1 MSKSSTRSLKEWEPV
16 SERIIVARFTS
27 RCQDTTI
34 IQAYAPTNDASD
46 ADKEQFYQQLQATMA
61 KRKKRDI
68 TILMG
73 DMNAKVGQGNSGKE
87 RVMGKHGVGTMNEN
101 GELFA
106 DFCSINDL
114 VIGGTLF
121 PHKDSHK
128 VTWRSPDASVE
139 NQIDHITISRRW
151 RGTLQD
157 CRVKRSADVGSDHHL
172 LLAICKIRLAA
183 CKKKEQKIT
192 KYNVESLKLPETK
205 QVFKLTLANRF
216 DILRY
221 NSDEEEEEGDEGI
234 EAEWAIIK
242 EAYTSTCEEV
252 LGRVKKER
260 KAWMSQDTWEKVEE
274 RRNLKAKIDNSRTR
288 NQKDTAMKLYN
299 NADRNVKRS
308 CRRDKRKWISD
319 IATEA
324 EEAASKQD
332 MKTLYRI
339 TQTLS
344 GRRRQINKPVQD
356 KDGKLL
362 VAKEEQ
368 MERWK
373 EHFKDILNRPPPLD
387 PPEIEPH
394 EEELQIRTGP
404 PSKAEIRKAIASLK
418 NGKAA
423 GPDFIPAEAWKE
435 AGELSVEVLHPLLKR
450 IWQEEKIPQDWQKG
464 TIIKLPK
471 KGDLTDCKNWR
482 GIMLISV
489 ASKILCRVILNR
501 TANAMESRLRDNQA
515 GFRPNRSCSDQI
527 ATLRIIVEQSI
538 EFNSQLYA
546 VFIDY
551 EKAFDSVDRTTLWKI
566 LAHYGIPGKII
577 NMVKV
582 FYANFQAQVLHEGDL
597 TAPFNMTTGVRQGC
611 LLSPLLFITAL
622 DWIMGETTREG
633 RTGIQWTLLNML
645 DDLDF
650 ADDLVLLSH
659 SIHQMRVKTKKL
671 EQNSSTVG
679 LGVNAKKTKE
689 MRVKT
694 TGNAKPV
701 CCRGEELETVREFTY
716 LGSVITNDGGSS
728 KDVDARIGK
737 ARTAFA
743 QLKPVWR
750 SKSFS
755 LKTKLRL
762 FESNVKSVL
771 LYGCDT
777 WGLTKH
783 NMSKLQVFVNARLRY
798 LLGIWWPRK
807 IKNQELL
814 EITGQ
819 EPIEITIRR
828 RKWRWIGHTLRKP
841 PTSIT
846 RTALDWNPQGKRH
859 RGRPRLSWRRGVKK
873 DLERANTTW
882 QETKKIATNRRRW
895 RLLTEALC
903 SRVGEED

>member
-1 MSKSSTRSLKEWEPV
+1 MKRLKIDIVGISETRWLGSGKTSLQSGETIIYSGFPEEHPTHVRGVGIIMSKSSTRSLKEWEPV

-172 LLAICKIRLAA
+172 LLAI
-183 CKKKEQKIT
+183 
-192 KYNVESLKLPETK
+192 Y
-205 QVFKLTLANRF
+205 
-216 DILRY
+216 
-221 NSDEEEEEGDEGI
+221 
-234 EAEWAIIK
+234 
-242 EAYTSTCEEV
+242 
-252 LGRVKKER
+252 
-260 KAWMSQDTWEKVEE
+260 
-274 RRNLKAKIDNSRTR
+274 
-288 NQKDTAMKLYN
+288 
-299 NADRNVKRS
+299 RNVKRS

-622 DWIMGETTREG
+622 DWIMGETCPPEPQHSPDEG
-633 RTGIQWTLLNML
+633 
-645 DDLDF
+645 
-650 ADDLVLLSH
+650 
-659 SIHQMRVKTKKL
+659 
-671 EQNSSTVG
+671 
-679 LGVNAKKTKE
+679 
-689 MRVKT
+689 
-694 TGNAKPV
+694 
-701 CCRGEELETVREFTY
+701 
-716 LGSVITNDGGSS
+716 
-728 KDVDARIGK
+728 
-737 ARTAFA
+737 
-743 QLKPVWR
+743 
-750 SKSFS
+750 
-755 LKTKLRL
+755 
-762 FESNVKSVL
+762 
-771 LYGCDT
+771 
-777 WGLTKH
+777 
-783 NMSKLQVFVNARLRY
+783 
-798 LLGIWWPRK
+798 
-807 IKNQELL
+807 
-814 EITGQ
+814 
-819 EPIEITIRR
+819 
-828 RKWRWIGHTLRKP
+828 
-841 PTSIT
+841 
-846 RTALDWNPQGKRH
+846 
-859 RGRPRLSWRRGVKK
+859 
-873 DLERANTTW
+873 
-882 QETKKIATNRRRW
+882 
-895 RLLTEALC
+895 
-903 SRVGEED
+903 